1 MAGLGGALHLLLKL
15 CKFADLLGV
24 LRREGGYHDGV
35 RCEFFV
41 VDGPFGV
48 LHTPTRVPKCQI
60 SCAGG
65 FVLAN
70 FAQSFDNPMCAIKAQ
85 KT

>member
-1 MAGLGGALHLLLKL
+1 MIAPHLLLKL

-48 LHTPTRVPKCQI
+48 LHTPT
-60 SCAGG
+60 
-65 FVLAN
+65 
-70 FAQSFDNPMCAIKAQ
+70 
-85 KT
+85 